1 MAVFGIMTLNVIIH
15 SIKTTQ
21 KDIQDLKIR
30 KIKIEQF
37 HFFVCTVQNS
47 VYRIYVSIENIWK
60 YIHLLIIIP
69 AEGSETDMT
78 GFQIYDHGK
87 KNNFVEKWL
96 PENITKTTCR

>member
-37 HFFVCTVQNS
+37 HFFVCTCLL
-47 VYRIYVSIENIWK
+47 YRSDAADEPRV
-60 YIHLLIIIP
+60 
-69 AEGSETDMT
+69 
-78 GFQIYDHGK
+78 
-87 KNNFVEKWL
+87 V
-96 PENITKTTCR
+96 